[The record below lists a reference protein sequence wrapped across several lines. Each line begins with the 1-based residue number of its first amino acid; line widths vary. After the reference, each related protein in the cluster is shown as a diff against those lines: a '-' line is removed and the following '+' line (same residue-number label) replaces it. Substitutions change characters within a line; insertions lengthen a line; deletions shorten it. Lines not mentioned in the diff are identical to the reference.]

1 MFFSASAC
9 RRILSLLALAS
20 TAKRS
25 EQLLCFF
32 QSPVAFIPIDV
43 LHESVDVHCGIGAE
57 VHVIRVLEH
66 VVHENGPAKCN
77 IVGVVECNVVVK
89 LAVAEIEVQNRPA
102 AAAAK
107 CCRSRSKA
115 LLPLIEAAEIG

>member
-66 VVHENGPAKCN
+66 VVHQDRPSKRDVVGVIERN
-77 IVGVVECNVVVK
+77 IVVK
-89 LAVAEIEVQNRPA
+89 FAVAKIEVQNRPA
-102 AAAAK
+102 AAAAERCGSGTK
-107 CCRSRSKA
+107 T
-115 LLPLIEAAEIG
+115 LFPLVEPTE